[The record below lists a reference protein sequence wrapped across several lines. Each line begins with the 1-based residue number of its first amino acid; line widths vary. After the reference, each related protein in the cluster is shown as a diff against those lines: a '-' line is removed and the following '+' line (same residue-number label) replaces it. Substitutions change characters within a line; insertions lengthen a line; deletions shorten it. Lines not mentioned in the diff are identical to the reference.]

1 MTKWLAILISC
12 LALGLVVAACGD
24 DDDDDGGGGGGA
36 APAEEPAPSGGAK
49 KEKQAAAGG
58 KTVEVVMK
66 DIAFDP
72 NSITIKKG
80 TTVKWTNED
89 SVGHDVTKTGGV
101 GPDFSSGS
109 AGGLNQGD
117 TYEEKI
123 KTPGEIEYVCTV
135 HPNMTGTIKVT
146 E

>member
-1 MTKWLAILISC
+1 MTKWLAMLMSC

-24 DDDDDGGGGGGA
+24 DDDDDGGGGGDTA
-36 APAEEPAPSGGAK
+36 EPAPQAGGD
-49 KEKQAAAGG
+49 KEKKPAGG
-58 KTVEVVMK
+58 GKPVEVTMK

-72 NSITIKKG
+72 DSITIEKG

-101 GPDFSSGS
+101 GPEFSSGES
-109 AGGLNQGD
+109 GGMQQGD
-117 TYEEKI
+117 TYEERI

-135 HPNMTGTIKVT
+135 HPNMTATITVT